1 MADKQFYYYKTK
13 DGREFGTRYTP
24 VPEGDPDRVNI
35 TKEEYQELCGFDPNE
50 PIFIP
55 TPEFHHKVNQMEM
68 LKRQL
73 SDTDYKAIKFAEGEL
88 AEEEYAP
95 VKEQRRAWRAQINQ
109 LEQEIDAIINNN
121 Q

>member
-24 VPEGDPDRVNI
+24 VPEGDTDKVNI

-55 TPEFHHKVNQMEM
+55 SKEFTHKVHQIEM

-73 SDTDYKAIKFAEGEL
+73 TDTDYKAIKFAEGEMS
-88 AEEEYAP
+88 AEEYAP
-95 VKEQRRAWRAQINQ
+95 IKEQRKTWREKINQ
-109 LEQEIDAIINNN
+109 LQSELDAELN